1 MKEDKDE
8 KSLHQLKEHVLT
20 AEDLAKLIEAKFQ
33 RAKLMQ
39 QGFRQ
44 VQQARIVNL

>member
-1 MKEDKDE
+1 MKETRHE
-8 KSLHQLKEHVLT
+8 QLLHPLNEHVLT
-20 AEDLAKLIEAKFQ
+20 AEQLAELIEAKLE